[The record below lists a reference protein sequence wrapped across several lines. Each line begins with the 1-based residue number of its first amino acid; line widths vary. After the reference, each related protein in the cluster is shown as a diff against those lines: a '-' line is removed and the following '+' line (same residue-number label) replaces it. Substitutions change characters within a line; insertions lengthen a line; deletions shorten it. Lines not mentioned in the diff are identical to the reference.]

1 MRRAFPR
8 SPRGSGTLETVSDPV
23 ASASVRVPVPDRQPV
38 APPAPHGAFAWGWVA
53 AGGAA
58 GTAARAALTWTW
70 PVVPGAFP
78 WTVFAENVAGALA
91 LGAFLGWFAR
101 REGADG
107 WRGPLLATG
116 ALGSFT
122 TFSAL
127 AVDLS
132 MLSGSRPTIAAVY
145 AVASVGVGL
154 AAAGLGWRWARG
166 PRHGPL
172 GRARR
177 PRRGGRS
184 IGRRGA
190 A

>member
-1 MRRAFPR
+1 M
-8 SPRGSGTLETVSDPV
+8 SDPV
-23 ASASVRVPVPDRQPV
+23 ASASVRVPAPDRQPV

-116 ALGSFT
+116 VLGSFT

-132 MLSGSRPTIAAVY
+132 LLSGSRPAIAAAY

-166 PRHGPL
+166 PRPGPM

-184 IGRRGA
+184 AGRRGA